1 MEEVNYEEGYSE
13 AESLQLQENLF
24 ASLNSN
30 EPNYTEAEYLQLQED
45 LFASTNLKE
54 FQEEATRE
62 QYLNSIEKDITKG
75 IFDKYLEQGS
85 QIDVERED
93 GIHQISPK
101 DYFEEV
107 KKQYQEAKGIKED
120 DITKGIDKLVDITEY
135 AEKKQEEK
143 FPQKSQNNELSLSQ
157 KPQGKELSQEENQ
170 SIADT
175 SKELNEQ
182 EKIDYIDLLEKE
194 TSADLVINLHED
206 EDFKKYK
213 EENPKAGIADYLS
226 DLKDKTNNKAQKEG
240 IEDIQKQIKMSF
252 PNAKGNNLFSEAE
265 KQKLDCSLKRTNN
278 SKEYKEYKSEAQKRG
293 EKVNEWSFLKKQ
305 LSSPYISN
313 EEAKKIEQTI
323 SLIEKYKPEM
333 VNIQQNKEAVNK
345 ELSPIRKALLEQFKK
360 EPNITA
366 NGEKIAQD
374 ILNSLFTP
382 LKVAEKFIKH
392 KQLEKMKQETE
403 GKKFQVYLDQQL
415 YYVQGYS
422 SDFEKINLKNAE
434 TGKTLSVD
442 NNTNLQIT
450 ADRANIKISAAQEAL
465 LKQGKTLIIGQDGKQ
480 PMICSMKQGELS
492 FKNVDTTTYK
502 KDILKQKQEKSLGQ
516 KVKSSL
522 KIKM

>member
-1 MEEVNYEEGYSE
+1 MDEVTYEEGFS
-13 AESLQLQENLF
+13 
-24 ASLNSN
+24 
-30 EPNYTEAEYLQLQED
+30 EAEYLQIQED
-45 LFASTNLKE
+45 LFASTDLKE
-54 FQEEATRE
+54 FQEEAMRE
-62 QYLNSIEKDITKG
+62 QYLNSIEEDVTKG
-75 IFDKYLEQGS
+75 IFDKYLQQGS
-85 QIDVERED
+85 QIDIERED
-93 GIHQISPK
+93 GIHQINPK

-107 KKQYQEAKGIKED
+107 KKQYQEAKGVEED
-120 DITKGIDKLVDITEY
+120 DITKGIDKLIDIAEY
-135 AEKKQEEK
+135 AEKKQGNNLSQE
-143 FPQKSQNNELSLSQ
+143 PQDNELSQESQNNELSQ
-157 KPQGKELSQEENQ
+157 EPQDNKLSQEENQ
-170 SIADT
+170 SIAES
-175 SKELNEQ
+175 SKILNEQ

-206 EDFKKYK
+206 ENFKNYK

-252 PNAKGNNLFSEAE
+252 PNAKGDNLLSEAE
-265 KQKLDCSLKRTNN
+265 KQKLDCSLKRINN
-278 SKEYKEYKSEAQKRG
+278 SKEYKEYKNEAQKKG
-293 EKVNEWSFLKKQ
+293 ENVNEWSYLKKQ
-305 LSSPYISN
+305 ISAPYISN
-313 EEAKKIEQTI
+313 DEARKLEQTI
-323 SLIEKYKPEM
+323 SLIEKHKPEM
-333 VNIQQNKEAVNK
+333 VKIQQNKEATGQ

-392 KQLEKMKQETE
+392 KQLEKIQQEIE

-422 SDFEKINLKNAE
+422 GDFEKINLKNAE

-450 ADRANIKISAAQEAL
+450 ADKANIKISAAQQAL

-492 FKNVDTTTYK
+492 FKNVDTATYK
-502 KDILKQKQEKSLGQ
+502 KDILKQKQGKSLGQ

>member
-1 MEEVNYEEGYSE
+1 MDEVTYEEGFS
-13 AESLQLQENLF
+13 
-24 ASLNSN
+24 
-30 EPNYTEAEYLQLQED
+30 EAEYLQIQED
-45 LFASTNLKE
+45 LFASSDLKE
-54 FQEEATRE
+54 LQEEAMRE
-62 QYLNSIEKDITKG
+62 QYLNSIEEDVTKG
-75 IFDKYLEQGS
+75 IFDKYLQQGS
-85 QIDVERED
+85 QIDIERED

-107 KKQYQEAKGIKED
+107 KKQYQEAKGVEED
-120 DITKGIDKLVDITEY
+120 DITKGIDKLIDITEY
-135 AEKKQEEK
+135 AEKKQENNLSQE
-143 FPQKSQNNELSLSQ
+143 PQGNELSQEPQDNKLSQ
-157 KPQGKELSQEENQ
+157 EESQEENQ
-170 SIADT
+170 SIAET
-175 SKELNEQ
+175 SKILNEQ

-206 EDFKKYK
+206 ENFKNYK

-240 IEDIQKQIKMSF
+240 IGDIQKQIKMSF
-252 PNAKGNNLFSEAE
+252 PNAKGDNLLSEAE
-265 KQKLDCSLKRTNN
+265 KQKLDCSLKRINN
-278 SKEYKEYKSEAQKRG
+278 SKEYKEYKNEAQKKG
-293 EKVNEWSFLKKQ
+293 ENVNEWSYLKKQ
-305 LSSPYISN
+305 ISAPYISN
-313 EEAKKIEQTI
+313 DEARKLEQTI
-323 SLIEKYKPEM
+323 SLIEKHKPEM
-333 VNIQQNKEAVNK
+333 VKIQQNKEATGQ

-392 KQLEKMKQETE
+392 KQLEKIQQEIE

-415 YYVQGYS
+415 YYIQGYS
-422 SDFEKINLKNAE
+422 GDFEKRNLKNAE

-450 ADRANIKISAAQEAL
+450 ADKANIKISAAQQAL

-492 FKNVDTTTYK
+492 FKNVDTATYK
-502 KDILKQKQEKSLGQ
+502 KDILKQKQGKSLGQ